1 MKQII
6 QDYNMIFMDIATCY
20 NVGDPNITRKIIHS
34 FDVAKTC
41 YMIASYKGFSLEKK
55 NLCYLIGL
63 FHDVGRFKQWEKY
76 QTYNDKLS
84 EDHGDLSKLV
94 LDSIDCRKQFYISD
108 REIEI
113 LKYAVSYHTKEYDG
127 EDNEIKE
134 YIDIIKNADAYSNVF
149 STACGMQQIFVNED
163 GYNKD
168 LLEDFKNQKKLTKY
182 CYKTKLDRALMLT
195 ACCYYV
201 EYDFLR
207 NKIVKANY
215 IDSIYEM
222 FSNYLNQEDKKI
234 FKEAIE
240 CLKKNYAV

>member
-6 QDYNMIFMDIATCY
+6 QDYNMEFMDIATCY
-20 NVGDPNITRKIIHS
+20 NTTDPNITRKIIHS
-34 FDVAKTC
+34 FDVAKIC
-41 YMIASYKGFSLEKK
+41 YMIASFKDFDVKKK

-63 FHDVGRFKQWEKY
+63 FHDVGRFRQWEKY

-94 LDSIDCRKQFYISD
+94 LDSMDCKEKFYLND

-113 LKYAVSYHTKEYDG
+113 LKAAVNYHTKEYDG
-127 EDNEIKE
+127 NDDEIKE
-134 YIDIIKNADAYSNVF
+134 YVDIIKNADCYSNVF
-149 STACGMQQIFVNED
+149 STACGMQQIFVSED
-163 GYNKD
+163 GYNND
-168 LLEDFKNQKKLTKY
+168 LLNDFKNQKKLSKY

-195 ACCYYV
+195 ACVYYV

-207 NKIVKANY
+207 KKIIEANY
-215 IDSIYEM
+215 IDSIYET
-222 FSNYLNQEDKKI
+222 FSKYLNESDTKI

-240 CLKKNYAV
+240 HLKKNYVV